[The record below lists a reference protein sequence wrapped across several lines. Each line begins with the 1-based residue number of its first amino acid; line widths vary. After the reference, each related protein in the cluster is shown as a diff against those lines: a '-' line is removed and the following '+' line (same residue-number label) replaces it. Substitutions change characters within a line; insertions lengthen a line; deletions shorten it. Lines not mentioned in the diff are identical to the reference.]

1 MTTLE
6 ELSRIKRRRLQEE
19 NLAIILVILIPV
31 LFFPGYVLND
41 YFYYLI
47 GFIAYTSIV
56 GGVVLWLGYFRTLR
70 CPNCLNELKYQ
81 KDYSNLSAS
90 RFYCENC
97 GFLEHP
103 RAFSRVIRQAPPTP
117 FFYKIGKIE
126 FLQLPPIS
134 FQITKDVSP
143 TFYREKGKIVGICMV
158 CNLPITD
165 FEEQL
170 ICPFCFS
177 MAHETHLLEWAKIK
191 GHCPHCNS
199 SLKHIPIRDAI
210 IVGREF

>member
-90 RFYCENC
+90 RFHCGNC
-97 GFLEHP
+97 GFFESLIPELPDMHP
-103 RAFSRVIRQAPPTP
+103 QHLIMK
-117 FFYKIGKIE
+117 YGKIV
-126 FLQLPPIS
+126 FLQFPPPSSQAIKNVPPI
-134 FQITKDVSP
+134 
-143 TFYREKGKIVGICMV
+143 FYRENGKIVGICIV
-158 CNLPITD
+158 CNLSITE

-170 ICPFCFS
+170 KCPSCFS
-177 MAHETHLLEWAKIK
+177 LAHQTHLLEWAKIK
-191 GHCPHCNS
+191 GYCPHCNF
-199 SLKHIPIRDAI
+199 SLKFHS
-210 IVGREF
+210 EMQYC